1 MVQYLLVFYQKGY
14 KVKLLHI
21 EIKNLF
27 NIFNHSIDLKKE
39 RITILTAPN
48 GYGKTITL
56 KTINSLFNKN
66 FSFFVNLSF
75 SEIIFKFED
84 DYTITIN
91 KTLSEELSS
100 IEFILL
106 QNNKKIE
113 SFIYPPKNSIE
124 DLKRYFPTHVIEDFI
139 PDFIHRIGSNG
150 WLNELNNEVLSLD
163 EVLNQFGEYLPEKIA
178 KRIDV
183 QIPEN
188 FLDFINN
195 FNVYLIQEQRLV
207 LRQPISE
214 ARYRREVVITD
225 TIEKYSKELSNL
237 IKQKIGEYAQITQV
251 LDSSFPK
258 RLFEHEN
265 KNENITI
272 EELKDKLKNLEFKRE
287 QLSKY
292 GFLKSEETSLF
303 EYDNIEVNDTKVLSL
318 YIKDNGEK
326 LSVFDTL
333 IGKIELFTNILNNR
347 RFNFKS
353 IEIDKDKG
361 FIFESKDKSSLKLTE
376 LSSGEQHEVVLLFEL
391 LFKAEENSL
400 VLIDEPEI
408 SLHVVW
414 QKEFLNDIQEIIEL
428 QKIDIIIAT
437 HSPQIINDRW
447 DLTVDLGVSV
457 NE

>member
-1 MVQYLLVFYQKGY
+1 
-14 KVKLLHI
+14 VKLLHI

-56 KTINSLFNKN
+56 KTINSLFNKD

-75 SEIIFKFED
+75 SKVIFKFED
-84 DYTITIN
+84 DYIIEIN
-91 KTLSEELSS
+91 KILSEKFSG

-113 SFIYPPKNSIE
+113 SFKYPPKNYIE
-124 DLKRYFPTHVIEDFI
+124 DLRTHFPIYAIENYI
-139 PDFIHRIGSNG
+139 PNIYRIGSNK
-150 WLNELNNEVLSLD
+150 WLNELTNEILSLD
-163 EVLNQFGEYLPEKIA
+163 EVLNQFSEYLPEKIA
-178 KRIDV
+178 KKIDV
-183 QIPEN
+183 KIPEK

-207 LRQPISE
+207 LRQPISK
-214 ARYRREVVITD
+214 AKYRREVVITD

-237 IKQKIGEYAQITQV
+237 IKQKIGEYAQITQS

-258 RLFEHEN
+258 RLFRHEN
-265 KNENITI
+265 KNITI
-272 EELKDKLKNLEFKRE
+272 DDLKAELKSLESKRE
-287 QLSKY
+287 KLSKY
-292 GFLKSEETSLF
+292 GFLKSEETSF
-303 EYDNIEVNDTKVLSL
+303 VNYDNIEENDTRVLSL
-318 YIKDNGEK
+318 YIKDNEEK
-326 LSVFDTL
+326 LSIFDSL
-333 IGKIELFTNILNNR
+333 IDKIELFTDILNNR
-347 RFNFKS
+347 RFNFKA
-353 IEIDKDKG
+353 IEIDKEKG
-361 FIFESKDKSSLKLTE
+361 FIFVLKDKSILKLTE

-414 QKEFLNDIQEIIEL
+414 QKEFLNDIQEIIKL
-428 QKIDIIIAT
+428 QKIDVIIAT

-447 DLTVDLGVSV
+447 DLTVDLGESV

>member
-1 MVQYLLVFYQKGY
+1 M
-14 KVKLLHI
+14 KLLHI

-27 NIFNHSIDLKKE
+27 NIFNHFIDLKKE

-56 KTINSLFNKN
+56 KTINSLFNKK

-75 SEIIFKFED
+75 SEIVFKFEEN
-84 DYTITIN
+84 YTIQIN
-91 KTLSEELSS
+91 KSISDELSN
-100 IEFILL
+100 IEFTLY
-106 QNNKKIE
+106 QNNKKLE
-113 SFIYPPKNSIE
+113 SFKYPPKNYIKE
-124 DLKRYFPTHVIEDFI
+124 LRRHFPTRAIEDFI
-139 PDFIHRIGSNG
+139 PDFIHRIGSNE
-150 WLNELNNEVLSLD
+150 WLNELDNEILSLD
-163 EVLNQFGEYLPEKIA
+163 EVLNQFGEYLPDNIL
-178 KRIDV
+178 KRIDTK
-183 QIPEN
+183 IPEEFLN
-188 FLDFINN
+188 FIDN

-207 LRQPISE
+207 LRQPVSE

-237 IKQKIGEYAQITQV
+237 IKQKIGEYAQITQS

-258 RLFEHEN
+258 RLFKHESG
-265 KNENITI
+265 NINI
-272 EELKDKLKNLEFKRE
+272 EELKNRLKDLEAKRKK
-287 QLSKY
+287 LSKY
-292 GFLKSEETSLF
+292 GFLKSEETTF
-303 EYDNIEVNDTKVLSL
+303 FDYDNIEENDTKVLSL
-318 YIKDNGEK
+318 YIKDNEEK
-326 LSVFDTL
+326 LSVFDSL
-333 IGKIELFTNILNNR
+333 INKIELFTNILNNR

-361 FIFESKDKSSLKLTE
+361 FIFVSKDKSTLKLTE

-437 HSPQIINDRW
+437 HSPQIINNKW
-447 DLTVDLGVSV
+447 ELTVDLGESV

>member
-1 MVQYLLVFYQKGY
+1 M
-14 KVKLLHI
+14 KLLHI

-27 NIFNHSIDLKKE
+27 NIFNHYIDLKKE

-84 DYTITIN
+84 DYTIKIN
-91 KTLSEELSS
+91 KILSEELSN

-113 SFIYPPKNSIE
+113 SFKYPPKNYIK
-124 DLKRYFPTHVIEDFI
+124 DLRRHFPTHVIEDFI
-139 PDFIHRIGSNG
+139 PNFIHRIGSDE
-150 WLNELNNEVLSLD
+150 WLNELNNEILSLD
-163 EVLNQFGEYLPEKIA
+163 EILNQFGEYIPKNIS
-178 KRIDV
+178 KRIDIK
-183 QIPEN
+183 IPEK

-237 IKQKIGEYAQITQV
+237 IKQKIGEYAQITQS

-258 RLFEHEN
+258 RLFKHES
-265 KNENITI
+265 KNITI
-272 EELKDKLKNLEFKRE
+272 NELKDKLKNLEFKRE
-287 QLSKY
+287 KLSKY
-292 GFLKSEETSLF
+292 GFLKSEETSF
-303 EYDNIEVNDTKVLSL
+303 FDYDNIEENDTKVLSL
-318 YIKDNGEK
+318 YIKDNEEK

-333 IGKIELFTNILNNR
+333 IDKIELFTNILNNR

-353 IEIDKDKG
+353 IEIDKERG
-361 FIFESKDKSSLKLTE
+361 FIFVSKDKSTLKLTE

-391 LFKAEENSL
+391 LFKAEQNSL

-447 DLTVDLGVSV
+447 DLTVDLGASV

>member
-1 MVQYLLVFYQKGY
+1 M
-14 KVKLLHI
+14 KLLHI

-27 NIFNHSIDLKKE
+27 NAFNHSIDLKKE

-84 DYTITIN
+84 DYAIKIN
-91 KTLSEELSS
+91 KILSEELSS

-106 QNNKKIE
+106 QNNKEIE
-113 SFIYPPKNSIE
+113 SFKYPPKNYIK
-124 DLKRYFPTHVIEDFI
+124 DLRRYFPTHTIEDFI
-139 PDFIHRIGSNG
+139 PNFIHRIGSNE

-163 EVLNQFGEYLPEKIA
+163 EVLNQFGEYLPENIA

-183 QIPEN
+183 EIPEK
-188 FLDFINN
+188 FLNFINN

-214 ARYRREVVITD
+214 SRYRREVVITD
-225 TIEKYSKELSNL
+225 TIEKYSNELSNL
-237 IKQKIGEYAQITQV
+237 IKQKIGEYAQITQS

-258 RLFEHEN
+258 RLFKHN
-265 KNENITI
+265 SNGIDI
-272 EELKDKLKNLEFKRE
+272 EELKNRLKDLEEKRKK
-287 QLSKY
+287 LSKY
-292 GFLKSEETSLF
+292 GFLKSEETTF
-303 EYDNIEVNDTKVLSL
+303 FDYDNIEANDTKVLSL
-318 YIKDNGEK
+318 YIKDNEEK
-326 LSVFDTL
+326 LSVFDSL
-333 IGKIELFTNILNNR
+333 INKIELFTNILNNR

-361 FIFESKDKSSLKLTE
+361 FIFLSKDSNLKLTE

-447 DLTVDLGVSV
+447 DLTVDLGASV

>member
-1 MVQYLLVFYQKGY
+1 M
-14 KVKLLHI
+14 KLLHI

-27 NIFNHSIDLKKE
+27 NAFNHSIDLKKE

-84 DYTITIN
+84 DYAIKIN
-91 KTLSEELSS
+91 KILSEELSS

-106 QNNKKIE
+106 QNNKEIE
-113 SFIYPPKNSIE
+113 SFKYPPKNYIK
-124 DLKRYFPTHVIEDFI
+124 DLRRYFPTHTIEDFI
-139 PDFIHRIGSNG
+139 PNFIHRIGSNE

-163 EVLNQFGEYLPEKIA
+163 EVLNQFGEYLPENIA

-183 QIPEN
+183 EIPEK
-188 FLDFINN
+188 FLNFINN

-214 ARYRREVVITD
+214 SRYRREVVITD
-225 TIEKYSKELSNL
+225 TIEKYSKELSGL
-237 IKQKIGEYAQITQV
+237 IKQKIGEYAQITQS

-258 RLFEHEN
+258 RLFKHN
-265 KNENITI
+265 SNGIDI
-272 EELKDKLKNLEFKRE
+272 EELKNRLKDLEEKRKK
-287 QLSKY
+287 LSKY
-292 GFLKSEETSLF
+292 GFLKSEETTF
-303 EYDNIEVNDTKVLSL
+303 FDYDNIEANDTKVLSL
-318 YIKDNGEK
+318 YIKDNEEK
-326 LSVFDTL
+326 LSVFDSL
-333 IGKIELFTNILNNR
+333 INKIELFTNILNNR

-361 FIFESKDKSSLKLTE
+361 FIFLSKDSNLKLTE

-447 DLTVDLGVSV
+447 DLTVDLGASV

>member
-1 MVQYLLVFYQKGY
+1 M
-14 KVKLLHI
+14 KLLHI
-21 EIKNLF
+21 EIKKLF
-27 NIFNHSIDLKKE
+27 NIFNHSVDLKDE

-48 GYGKTITL
+48 GYGKTMTL

-75 SEIIFKFED
+75 SEIVFKFEE
-84 DYTITIN
+84 DYSIQID
-91 KTLSEELSS
+91 KIISDEISIVEFTLFQGS
-100 IEFILL
+100 
-106 QNNKKIE
+106 KKKA
-113 SFIYPPKNSIE
+113 SFKYPPKNHIKE
-124 DLKRYFPTHVIEDFI
+124 LRKHLPTRIIDEFI
-139 PDFIHRIGSNG
+139 PDFLHRIGANE
-150 WLNELNNEVLSLD
+150 WLNEITGERLSLNEVLTQYS
-163 EVLNQFGEYLPEKIA
+163 EYLPENIS
-178 KRIDV
+178 KRV
-183 QIPEN
+183 NVEIPEK
-188 FLDFINN
+188 FLEFINN

-214 ARYRREVVITD
+214 AKYRREVVITD

-237 IKQKIGEYAQITQV
+237 IQQKIGEYAQITQS

-258 RLFEHEN
+258 RLFKQNN
-265 KNENITI
+265 KQINID
-272 EELKDKLKNLEFKRE
+272 ELKHKLQNLEEKRKK
-287 QLSKY
+287 LSKY
-292 GFLKSEETSLF
+292 GFLKSEETSF
-303 EYDNIEVNDTKVLSL
+303 VDYNNMEENDSKVLSL
-318 YIKDNGEK
+318 YIEDNEGK
-326 LSVFDTL
+326 LSVFDSL
-333 IGKIELFTNILNNR
+333 INKIELFTNILNER

-353 IEIDKDKG
+353 IKIDNNRG
-361 FIFESKDKSSLKLTE
+361 FIFLSKDESILKLTE

-437 HSPQIINDRW
+437 HSPQIINNRW
-447 DLTVDLGVSV
+447 DLTVDLGESV

>member
-1 MVQYLLVFYQKGY
+1 
-14 KVKLLHI
+14 VKLLHI

-27 NIFNHSIDLKKE
+27 NLFNHSINLKKE

-66 FSFFVNLSF
+66 FSYFVNLSF
-75 SEIIFKFED
+75 LEIVFKFEEN
-84 DYTITIN
+84 YIIKIN
-91 KTLSEELSS
+91 KSIADELSS
-100 IEFILL
+100 IEFTLF
-106 QNNKKIE
+106 QDGNKIE
-113 SFIYPPKNSIE
+113 SFKYPPKDYIKSLRRLPERI
-124 DLKRYFPTHVIEDFI
+124 LEDFL
-139 PDFIHRIGSNG
+139 PPFIKRIRKDQ
-150 WLNELNNEVLSLD
+150 WLNELDGRILFLD
-163 EVLNQFGEYLPEKIA
+163 EVLNQFGEYLPSNIA
-178 KRIDV
+178 KRVDVKIPDKFLEFID
-183 QIPEN
+183 
-188 FLDFINN
+188 DFH
-195 FNVYLIQEQRLV
+195 VYLIQEQRLV

-214 ARYRREVVITD
+214 SRYRREVVITD

-237 IKQKIGEYAQITQV
+237 IKQKIGEYAQITQS

-258 RLFEHEN
+258 RLFKHN
-265 KNENITI
+265 SNGIDI
-272 EELKDKLKNLEFKRE
+272 EELKNRLKDLEEKRKK
-287 QLSKY
+287 LSKY
-292 GFLKSEETSLF
+292 GFLKSEETSF
-303 EYDNIEVNDTKVLSL
+303 FDYGNIEENDTKVLSL
-318 YIKDNGEK
+318 YIKDNEEK
-326 LSVFDTL
+326 LSVFDAL
-333 IGKIELFTNILNNR
+333 IDKIELFTNILNNR

-361 FIFESKDKSSLKLTE
+361 FIFVSKDKSILKLTE

-428 QKIDIIIAT
+428 QKLDIIIAT

-447 DLTVDLGVSV
+447 DLTVDLGASV

>member
-1 MVQYLLVFYQKGY
+1 
-14 KVKLLHI
+14 VKLLHI

-84 DYTITIN
+84 DYTIKIN
-91 KTLSEELSS
+91 KILSEELSS
-100 IEFILL
+100 VEFILL
-106 QNNKKIE
+106 QNNQKIE
-113 SFIYPPKNSIE
+113 SFKYPPKNYIK
-124 DLKRYFPTHVIEDFI
+124 DLRRHFPTRVIEDFI
-139 PDFIHRIGSNG
+139 PDFIHRIGSNE

-163 EVLNQFGEYLPEKIA
+163 EVLNQFGEYLPENIA

-183 QIPEN
+183 KIPEK
-188 FLDFINN
+188 FLNFINN

-237 IKQKIGEYAQITQV
+237 IKQKIGEYAQITQS

-258 RLFEHEN
+258 RLFKHEN
-265 KNENITI
+265 KNITI
-272 EELKDKLKNLEFKRE
+272 NELKNKLKNLEFKRE
-287 QLSKY
+287 KLSKY
-292 GFLKSEETSLF
+292 GFLKSEETSF
-303 EYDNIEVNDTKVLSL
+303 FDYDNIEENDTKVLSL
-318 YIKDNGEK
+318 YIKDNEEK

-333 IGKIELFTNILNNR
+333 IDKIELFTNILNNR

-353 IEIDKDKG
+353 IEIDKDRG
-361 FIFESKDKSSLKLTE
+361 FIFVSKDKSILKLTE

-447 DLTVDLGVSV
+447 DLTVDLGASV